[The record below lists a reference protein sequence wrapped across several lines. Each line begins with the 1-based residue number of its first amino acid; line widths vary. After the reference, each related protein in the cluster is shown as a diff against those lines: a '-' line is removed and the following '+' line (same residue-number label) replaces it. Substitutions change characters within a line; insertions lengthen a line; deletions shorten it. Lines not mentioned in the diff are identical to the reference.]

1 MSIELPASYDAWRTY
16 CPSQDAADHEVE
28 CECCGYTSG
37 ALDVGDTCED
47 CGEPNAMQEPAPHEP
62 DWDSMPGGHDD
73 Y

>member
-16 CPSQDAADHEVE
+16 CPSQDAPDHEVQ
-28 CECCGYTSG
+28 CRYCDYCTG
-37 ALDVGDTCED
+37 ALDEGDDCED
-47 CGEPNAMQEPAPHEP
+47 CGEPNAMFVPEPHEP